1 MILTIIIIF
10 KNINIRGIILLFSR
24 QFSDLSNEKVIK
36 SFYLIFFWN
45 ALLYLTLNNTVLLI

>member
-36 SFYLIFFWN
+36 SFYLIFF
-45 ALLYLTLNNTVLLI
+45 LECFTLFDTE